1 MAQSSNP
8 PPIAFTPETFARHAA
23 VVEYVEGQVQTQAP
37 RASTSR
43 ARGVAPGAWGRLASG
58 GTITAAS
65 GTTLGS
71 GSVKLCD
78 RSGTIYPE
86 NETVTVYNAGPA
98 ISASGGA
105 KIVRLAW
112 TDGDWCV
119 NCAS

>member
-1 MAQSSNP
+1 MADSP
-8 PPIAFTPETFARHAA
+8 DRTPIALSPQTYARHAA
-23 VVEYVEGQVQTQAP
+23 AVNQVESGIQTRAP
-37 RASTSR
+37 RPGSSR
-43 ARGVAPGAWGRLASG
+43 ARGLAPGARGRLASG
-58 GTITAAS
+58 GTITAAT
-65 GTTLGS
+65 GLTLGA
-71 GSVKLCD
+71 GDVKLCD
-78 RSGTIYPE
+78 RSGVVYPE